1 MRIISS
7 WVTINWT
14 KNSSKKCFFYLSGGP
29 LNVRGFDTRG
39 IGPSSEGSS
48 LGGSLFWSSG
58 LHLYAPL
65 PFRPE
70 MRGFA
75 DNFKT
80 HMFLTAGNLGNF
92 RLSGDMGRNL
102 EHVTQD
108 FRLSYGLGLAVKL
121 GGVARI
127 ELNYCVPVKV
137 LSSSGS
143 SLTSNFKRQERTLR

>member
-1 MRIISS
+1 MLLISAF
-7 WVTINWT
+7 
-14 KNSSKKCFFYLSGGP
+14 CLSGGP

-39 IGPSSEGSS
+39 IGPSSEGNS
-48 LGGSLFWSSG
+48 LGGSLFWASG

-70 MRGFA
+70 MRGLG
-75 DNFKT
+75 DLFKT
-80 HMFLTAGNLGNF
+80 HMFVTAGNLGNF

-121 GGVARI
+121 GGIARI

-137 LSSSGS
+137 CQAFWL
-143 SLTSNFKRQERTLR
+143 RQELREG

>member
-1 MRIISS
+1 
-7 WVTINWT
+7 
-14 KNSSKKCFFYLSGGP
+14 
-29 LNVRGFDTRG
+29 
-39 IGPSSEGSS
+39 
-48 LGGSLFWSSG
+48 
-58 LHLYAPL
+58 
-65 PFRPE
+65 

-80 HMFLTAGNLGNF
+80 HVFLTAGNLGNF

-143 SLTSNFKRQERTLR
+143 SLTSNFKRGGP